1 MAVKRSLQFLAV
13 IPLLALAGCTLDRQV
28 QAPAGD
34 YISHEQLSAL
44 LAKTRTA
51 KITAGKLNATGNY
64 SLDGTVYLDWG
75 TGNAKGT
82 WKIYDNRFCTRYP
95 GIRQGFETCYFFRQT
110 GDNTYTLF
118 TTDGK
123 VAGTWYLGM

>member
-1 MAVKRSLQFLAV
+1 MVARCLRSVAG
-13 IPLLALAGCTLDRQV
+13 ITALALAGCAVDREV

-34 YISHEQLSAL
+34 FLSHEQLSAL

-51 KITAGKLNATGNY
+51 RIAAGKINATGTY
-64 SLDGTVYLDWG
+64 ARDGTVYLEWG
-75 TGNAKGT
+75 AGSAKGT

-110 GDNTYTLF
+110 GANTYSLF
-118 TTDGK
+118 STDGNL
-123 VAGTWYLGM
+123 A